1 MSCSY
6 CYYDELLSMGKNRY
20 YYNCATQDDPM
31 ENLYKV
37 QHVST
42 RINYIQ
48 LPTYRIQRNQY
59 VSLENGTTG
68 GDVRA

>member
-1 MSCSY
+1 MSCRY

-42 RINYIQ
+42 RVNYVQ
-48 LPTYRIQRNQY
+48 LPTCRIPRYQY
-59 VSLENGTTG
+59 VSLDIGTIRG
-68 GDVRA
+68 